1 MGIDALLDRLS
12 DERRTAFVLRHLAE
26 YSVDE
31 IAELTGAP
39 PGTVKDRLVSAR
51 KQLRNW
57 LRRDATS
64 RRRGGAL

>member
-1 MGIDALLDRLS
+1 M
-12 DERRTAFVLRHLAE
+12 AFVLRHLAE
-26 YSVDE
+26 YSVEE

-51 KQLRNW
+51 KQLRTW
-57 LRRDATS
+57 LRRDAAN